1 MNNSDWMNSCKTENN
16 FKTKYNTISG
26 VIFLIFGKKTPNMRS
41 LALRP
46 SLFETHCRFPSKSV
60 FFSLNLYASQISVFL
75 FHIKPITGRRNNVMS
90 KKCFSDPLFRETAH
104 LHSP

>member
-1 MNNSDWMNSCKTENN
+1 MNNSDWMNSCKTENT

-60 FFSLNLYASQISVFL
+60 FFFPKFIRLTDI
-75 FHIKPITGRRNNVMS
+75 
-90 KKCFSDPLFRETAH
+90 CFSISH
-104 LHSP
+104 